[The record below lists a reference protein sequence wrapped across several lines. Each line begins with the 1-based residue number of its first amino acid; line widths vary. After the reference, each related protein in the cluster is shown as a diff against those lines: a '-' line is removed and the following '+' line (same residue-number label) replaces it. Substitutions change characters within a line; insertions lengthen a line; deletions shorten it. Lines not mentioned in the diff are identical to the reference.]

1 MSEPTTHERYMET
14 GYNSEAWH
22 YRHGI
27 AWGTVFL
34 FSLFVLC
41 VKTLWGGVRGLVSG
55 FAECWQGDI
64 KPLFAKPANTPPV
77 VADKPQ
83 EPAAER
89 DAGE

>member
-1 MSEPTTHERYMET
+1 MTDPNSHEKYLET

-41 VKTLWGGVRGLVSG
+41 VKTLWGGVKGLGSG
-55 FAECWQGDI
+55 FSECLQKDI
-64 KPLFAKPANTPPV
+64 KPLFSKPVSTSRPDSEAE
-77 VADKPQ
+77 PQ
-83 EPAAER
+83 A
-89 DAGE
+89 